1 VEPLTFADAVP
12 VVVLAIGL
20 MMTVGIYGDRF
31 VSRALFTGVLLRIV
45 TLAFRA
51 LDYGPFRRGIDAQ
64 TFADGSNRLVDSG
77 VGIYRTGGAG
87 RYEWY
92 LYALRRYGDL
102 SVFGLEV
109 LAVAAWLGG
118 GLLLLG
124 AIKLLCPTNA
134 PRGPM
139 WLVAVSPSGLIW
151 TDGILREGYEFAI
164 IALAVWAYAQT
175 RHRAPRSL
183 LGRGPVLAAAAATL
197 LGGLIHTALIL
208 AAIGLIVGS
217 EIVRGLQRETRRRA
231 HLVMYAALSIGFL
244 FFGQALAGPTATLQE
259 ERTQRSEYGGSA
271 SYRAGLPN
279 LGPLT
284 VPADVTVGYVLYVV
298 SPLPFQVRGPFDL
311 IALGEAWARTA
322 IMVVALRRRRT
333 QDTNLM
339 LLLAVMVQL
348 AFSVGTLNWG
358 TALRH
363 NYVSLAPLVVL
374 ACTASFARQ
383 SDQAPTA
390 RFANAAAG

>member
-12 VVVLAIGL
+12 MVVLAVGVL
-20 MMTVGIYGDRF
+20 MTLGVYGERF

-45 TLAFRA
+45 TLVFRA

-64 TFADGSNRLVDSG
+64 TFADGSNKLVDSG

-109 LAVAAWLGG
+109 LSIAAWLGG
-118 GLLLLG
+118 GFLLLTS
-124 AIKLLCPTNA
+124 IRLLCPAGA
-134 PRGPM
+134 PRTAM

-164 IALAVWAYAQT
+164 VALAVWAYAQT
-175 RHRAPRSL
+175 RRRAPRSF
-183 LGRGPVLAAAAATL
+183 LGRGPVLAAALATL

-208 AAIGLIVGS
+208 AAIGLVVGS
-217 EIVRGLQRETRRRA
+217 EIIRGLQRETRRRS
-231 HLVMYAALSIGFL
+231 HLVMYAALTIGFL

-284 VPADVTVGYVLYVV
+284 VPADITVGYVLYVV

-322 IMVVALRRRRT
+322 IMFVALRRRRT
-333 QDTNLM
+333 HDTNLM
-339 LLLAVMVQL
+339 LLLAAMVQL

-374 ACTASFARQ
+374 ACTAAAARQREQTPKGSFA
-383 SDQAPTA
+383 SASY
-390 RFANAAAG
+390 